1 VPFTSSKLCQTRDG
15 VRPDIGFVSVSVL
28 KFRGRSCN
36 FCVEASLA
44 SRPMSLF
51 HLKLGERK
59 TKSCETV
66 TPGCTDS
73 SINVRLAVSYLQFP
87 QTCGGAC
94 SVRVRLNVG
103 RSLHAAGINVITY
116 HERVRAISPHSH
128 VDKKLSLHV
137 ETRGGLL
144 ACRSSR

>member
-1 VPFTSSKLCQTRDG
+1 
-15 VRPDIGFVSVSVL
+15 
-28 KFRGRSCN
+28 
-36 FCVEASLA
+36 
-44 SRPMSLF
+44 MSLF

-87 QTCGGAC
+87 PTCGGAC

-144 ACRSSR
+144 ACRTVTLWSHDPESEVLTDVLDKWTAPTAVDHS